1 VHEDFAHSPGTW
13 DTGQVFVSSATRFDA
28 TEKKVVTEPSP
39 LTCGSVAYRGLRE
52 RVFADLTA
60 SL

>member
-28 TEKKVVTEPSP
+28 TEKKVVTEP
-39 LTCGSVAYRGLRE
+39 
-52 RVFADLTA
+52 
-60 SL
+60 